1 MDQLSVSRHLDR
13 IRELDESWLA
23 AVRRRDLDDM
33 MAIYAPEAEEL
44 LPGEPPLVGRDA
56 IRDFYRQWLEKYPR
70 LDHTFTMDEVMIAE
84 SADLAVVR
92 GAYRFTFD
100 ATKPDEVD
108 VGKFVGVWVFSSGD
122 WRLQLNISNSDGASN
137 Q

>member
-23 AVRRRDLDDM
+23 AARRRDLDGM

-44 LPGEPPLVGRDA
+44 QPEQPPLVGRDA
-56 IRDFYRQWLEKYPR
+56 IRDFYRQLLERYPR
-70 LDHTFTMDEVMIAE
+70 FNHSVTTDEVMIAE

-100 ATKPDEVD
+100 ETKPDDVE
-108 VGKFVGVWVFSSGD
+108 VGKFVGVWIFSSGD
-122 WRLQLNISNSDGASN
+122 WRLQLNISNSDGTPSS
-137 Q
+137 